1 MNIRE
6 GELVWTKKEAVKSV
20 LLFMLHLAV
29 VLLIVAVLLLGGK
42 FGHFS
47 ETIKQNSANYLYMVF
62 CILLLVWIMYF
73 YYFFEDRRMLA
84 NGRNI
89 ALIFT
94 VLDLS
99 VVASFLF
106 GEHVH
111 IYARPVA
118 LAALLV
124 FVLVGRRAAIFMNM
138 ICALLM
144 LIIDNFSTSAVSGT
158 HIYSSFIIAFSAGMI
173 AIFFGNKAK
182 TRFQIVGIGLIIVIP
197 VDLVIFLLE
206 VSGLAGNGTPLTP
219 TEISG
224 IERVLTQMGYGLLGG
239 TMSAVLFLALLP
251 VFEYV
256 FNCLTVF
263 RLRELTGSDAKLLK
277 KLKEEAPGTFN
288 HSMVVAQ
295 LAEACAANLGE
306 DVDYARAAAFYH
318 DVGKLHQPEYFTE
331 NQGEYNLHDELT
343 PELSADIIR
352 SHTQDGYE
360 LIRAN
365 HLPQFLADVALQHH
379 GTMPIRYFYAKA
391 LKMTDGELNIEDFSY
406 PGPKPRT
413 KIAAIIMIA
422 DASEAVVR
430 AMQKRTPEEVEKA
443 IRAIIEER
451 MDLEQFSDCDITMAD
466 LTTIRRTLVSTLTG
480 VYHHRVKYPSIKYKH
495 ADGKTTGENQ

>member
-6 GELVWTKKEAVKSV
+6 GELIWTKKEVIKSV
-20 LLFMLHLAV
+20 LLFMLHFFV
-29 VLLIVAVLLLGGK
+29 MILIVGALLLGNKLGS
-42 FGHFS
+42 FS
-47 ETIKQNSANYLYMVF
+47 ETIKANRTNYLYIVF
-62 CILLLVWIMYF
+62 CILLLVWILYF
-73 YYFFEDRRMLA
+73 YFFFEDRRMLSS
-84 NGRNI
+84 GRSI
-89 ALIFT
+89 ALIFA
-94 VLDLS
+94 VLDLCL
-99 VVASFLF
+99 VVSFLF
-106 GEHVH
+106 GKID

-118 LAALLV
+118 LCALLV
-124 FVLVGRRAAIFMNM
+124 FMLVGRRAAIFMNM
-138 ICALLM
+138 ICAILLF
-144 LIIDNFSTSAVSGT
+144 IIDAFADSGVTPTS
-158 HIYSSFIIAFSAGMI
+158 IYSSFIIAFTAGMI

-182 TRFQIVGIGLIIVIP
+182 TRFQVVGIGLFIVLP
-197 VDLVIFLLE
+197 VDFIIFLLE
-206 VSGLAGNGTPLTP
+206 ISGLAGGASEAAGAVTGW
-219 TEISG
+219 EH
-224 IERVLTQMGYGLLGG
+224 VLTQMGYGLLGG
-239 TMSAVLFLALLP
+239 VMSAILFLALLP
-251 VFEYV
+251 VFECV

-263 RLRELTGSDAKLLK
+263 RLRELTSSDAKLLK

-288 HSMVVAQ
+288 HSMMVAQ
-295 LAEACAANLGE
+295 LAEACAAALGE
-306 DVDYARAAAFYH
+306 DVDFTRAAAFYH

-360 LIRAN
+360 LIRAH

-406 PGPKPRT
+406 PGPKPKT

-430 AMQKRTPEEVEKA
+430 ALQKRTPEDVEKA
-443 IRAIIEER
+443 IRGIIEER

-466 LTTIRRTLVSTLTG
+466 LTIIRRTLVSTLTG

-495 ADGKTTGENQ
+495 TDGKTTGENE

>member
-124 FVLVGRRAAIFMNM
+124 FVLVGRRDAIFMNM
-138 ICALLM
+138 ICAILM

-365 HLPQFLADVALQHH
+365 HLPQFLADVALS
-379 GTMPIRYFYAKA
+379 TTAPCRYVIS
-391 LKMTDGELNIEDFSY
+391 T
-406 PGPKPRT
+406 PR
-413 KIAAIIMIA
+413 
-422 DASEAVVR
+422 R
-430 AMQKRTPEEVEKA
+430 
-443 IRAIIEER
+443 
-451 MDLEQFSDCDITMAD
+451 
-466 LTTIRRTLVSTLTG
+466 
-480 VYHHRVKYPSIKYKH
+480 
-495 ADGKTTGENQ
+495 